1 MEEQQ
6 NLENQQQQI
15 TLEQNKQQELP
26 PKPKETIYQQKIS
39 QNYWR
44 FVMTCICFAFFY
56 VLGTYKIDTGLGVF
70 VSSLG
75 EMACCF
81 AILKQWDITMKK
93 NTLYYVIMIVLMNGL
108 MLWTDQSFLHFWQK
122 KIILLLFIVMM
133 FHQMYTDTAWGFKT
147 YIYNLFLLLFG
158 GIASLFQP
166 IEHFIQQMRKKENQN
181 QKWLYVILGL
191 GIALPFKIGRAH
203 V

>member
-1 MEEQQ
+1 MEE

-15 TLEQNKQQELP
+15 IEEKNVQQELP
-26 PKPKETIYQQKIS
+26 QKPKETIYQQKIL

-70 VSSLG
+70 LSSLG
-75 EMACCF
+75 EIACCF

-122 KIILLLFIVMM
+122 K
-133 FHQMYTDTAWGFKT
+133 
-147 YIYNLFLLLFG
+147 
-158 GIASLFQP
+158 
-166 IEHFIQQMRKKENQN
+166 
-181 QKWLYVILGL
+181 
-191 GIALPFKIGRAH
+191 
-203 V
+203 